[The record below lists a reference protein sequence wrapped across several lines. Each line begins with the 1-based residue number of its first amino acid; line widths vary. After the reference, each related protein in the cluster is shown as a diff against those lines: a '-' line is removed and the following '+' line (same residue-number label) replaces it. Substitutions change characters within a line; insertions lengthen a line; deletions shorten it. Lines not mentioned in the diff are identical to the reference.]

1 MATLTPRQKLAAAM
15 TRVTDSEKGWA
26 PYFGC
31 ALLGLIRREMDATM
45 IALMEALGKPC
56 TLAVTQDGVLYWASE
71 FVEKQT
77 VDVLAWILMH
87 EVMHLLLRHHDRAA
101 AIGILPEA
109 SPEMIAKSTIAN
121 YAQDACINEELDKF
135 QRGPEDCI
143 RPASL
148 KQSPGLIFE
157 ERYRLLLK
165 EIEKAGGG
173 SGKDKGPQGAGK
185 GWCGGCAGHPVPGE
199 PNGKGGSGKGDAD
212 DGPGR
217 TPAELERMRKETA
230 QAING
235 HVASKGR
242 GTVPDSMVR
251 WADEQLAP
259 PKIDWRPH
267 LAQAVRG
274 AVASR
279 SGAVDLTWNKPSR
292 RQAGVGFGSGRP
304 LMPSYQAPI
313 PEVGFGVDS
322 SGSMS
327 KDDLTEVMVEAQGV
341 LKALGAPFTFA
352 VCDAALHGI
361 KEVASINEAVAMLK
375 GGGGTDMR
383 PLFDGFE
390 KRPKRPQ
397 VVIIATDGHI
407 GSGYP
412 TEEPTWCKTVW
423 LVVSGGNPQPCPWG
437 ETVLIDPKELQ
448 EAA

>member
-15 TRVTDSEKGWA
+15 ARVTDSGKGWA

-31 ALLGLIRREMDATM
+31 ALLGLIRREMDTTM
-45 IALMEALGKPC
+45 IALMTAIGKPC
-56 TLAVTQDGVLYWASE
+56 TLAVSADGILYWAAD

-87 EVMHLLLRHHDRAA
+87 EVMHLLLKHHERAA
-101 AIGILPEA
+101 ALGILPEA
-109 SPEMIAKSTIAN
+109 SPAMIAKSTIAN

-135 QRGPEDCI
+135 QTGPADCL

-148 KQSPGLIFE
+148 GQPPGLIFE

-165 EIEKAGGG
+165 QVEKAGGG
-173 SGKDKGPQGAGK
+173 SKDKGPQGAGK

-199 PNGKGGSGKGDAD
+199 PNPNGKGGSGKGD
-212 DGPGR
+212 GPGR
-217 TPAELERMRKETA
+217 TPAEMERMRKETA
-230 QAING
+230 EAVQG
-235 HVASKGR
+235 HVTTKGR

-259 PKIDWRPH
+259 PKVDWRKH

-292 RQAGVGFGSGRP
+292 RQAGVGFGPGRP
-304 LMPSYQAPI
+304 IMPSYHAPI
-313 PEVGFGVDS
+313 PEVGFGVDT

-327 KDDLTEVMVEAQGV
+327 GDALGEVMTEAQGV
-341 LKALGAPFTFA
+341 LLALGAPFTFA

-361 KEVASINEAVAMLK
+361 KEVGTIREALGLLK

-383 PLFDGFE
+383 PLFEAFA

-397 VVIIATDGHI
+397 VVVIATDGYI
-407 GSGYP
+407 GGGYP
-412 TEEPTWCKTVW
+412 DEEPTWCKTVW
-423 LVVSGGNPQPCPWG
+423 LIVSGGHPNPCPWG
-437 ETVLIDPKELQ
+437 ETILIDPKDMWEV
-448 EAA
+448 A